1 MSFFRKEI
9 YVPVVEEKTSAGKNI
24 LKAALITT
32 AVLAIVPTVFKK
44 TENGFEGY
52 GILSSLKYE
61 KKPKEEGGYDMSFVY
76 DVIDFERLGVDKSR
90 VSEMVQK
97 IVKKNKPAEAVEAV
111 EVEAVEAE
119 TVEVE
124 AVEVEI
130 VEA

>member
-9 YVPVVEEKTSAGKNI
+9 YVPVVEEKSFAGKII
-24 LKAALITT
+24 LKTALITT

-76 DVIDFERLGVDKSR
+76 DVIDFERLGVDKSH

-97 IVKKNKPAEAVEAV
+97 IVKKNKPAEAVEVEAVEVEAV

-119 TVEVE
+119 
-124 AVEVEI
+124 I